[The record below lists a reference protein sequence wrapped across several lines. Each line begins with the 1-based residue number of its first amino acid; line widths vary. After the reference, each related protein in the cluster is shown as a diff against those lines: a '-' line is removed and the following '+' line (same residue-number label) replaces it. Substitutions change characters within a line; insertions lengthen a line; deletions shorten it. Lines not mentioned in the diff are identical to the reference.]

1 MAPYLCEDASYG
13 ASGASTRTRTTMTA
27 SQRVLS
33 ALLSLT
39 FAACS
44 TAEDATVDQDA
55 AASPDTAA
63 QSGELSFQGTFQG
76 PLGLQLWSVREQ
88 MAQDVPATLA
98 WVRQQGFTEVELAG
112 TQGLTPEQFRQELD
126 RAGLRATAMHVGYE
140 RLRDSTEVVLDE
152 AVTLGATDVG
162 VAWIPHEGSYTPE
175 MARQTAADFNRW
187 GQAARERGLRF
198 YYHNHGYEFEPA
210 ADGTVPLDVLM
221 QETDPESVFYE
232 MDVFW
237 TVHPGADPAALLRQY
252 PGRWK
257 LMHIKDMAEGT
268 PVGDFSGGAPA
279 EAQVA
284 VGTGMIDYT
293 SVLAAARETGVEKY
307 YVEDETT
314 DPQANIPRSLEYLQR
329 VTY

>member
-1 MAPYLCEDASYG
+1 MKAP
-13 ASGASTRTRTTMTA
+13 
-27 SQRVLS
+27 QRLLPF
-33 ALLSLT
+33 LLSLST
-39 FAACS
+39 LAACS
-44 TAEDATVDQDA
+44 AAEDATVDEGA
-55 AASPDTAA
+55 TAGTDSA
-63 QSGELSFQGTFQG
+63 VPGEAGGLTFTGDFEG

-88 MAQDVPATLA
+88 MAEDVPGTLA
-98 WVRQQGFTEVELAG
+98 WVREQGFTEVELAG
-112 TQGLTPEQFRQELD
+112 TQGLTAQQFRAALD
-126 RAGLRATAMHVGYE
+126 SAGLRATAMHVGYE
-140 RLRDSTEVVLDE
+140 RLRDSLEVVLAE
-152 AVTLGATDVG
+152 AETLGATDVG

-175 MARQTAADFNRW
+175 MARATAADFNRW

-221 QETDPESVFYE
+221 AETDPEAVFYE

-237 TVHPGADPAALLRQY
+237 TVHPGADPAALLRKY

-257 LMHIKDMAEGT
+257 LMHIKDMAQGT

-284 VGTGMIDYT
+284 VGTGQIDY
-293 SVLAAARETGVEKY
+293 SAVLAAAQEVGVEKY

-314 DPQANIPRSLEYLQR
+314 DPQANIPITLQYLQG
-329 VTY
+329 VAY